1 MDAPTTTASPETL
14 EFLRR
19 RRSHAARTLTT
30 PVPDDA
36 ALRDLLAIA
45 ARSPDHGKLVP
56 WRLVVL
62 RKPALTRLA
71 ALAEDRG
78 QALGI
83 DPERRAKG
91 VAQLADADL
100 AVAVIASPRSSDRIP
115 VIEQH
120 LSAGAVCL
128 ALLNA
133 SLAAGWGAAWLTGWH
148 VHDRSFAEAAFG
160 VTGAEFVAGLVH
172 IGTATVTPKERPRP
186 ALDEIVTWVEA

>member
-1 MDAPTTTASPETL
+1 MQTPCPETL
-14 EFLRR
+14 DFLRR
-19 RRSHAARTLTT
+19 RRSHAVRTLTAPT
-30 PVPDDA
+30 PDDA
-36 ALRDLLAIA
+36 ALRDLLTIA

-71 ALAEDRG
+71 GLAEARG
-78 QALGI
+78 KAMGI
-83 DPERRAKG
+83 EPERLAKG

-100 AVAVIASPRSSDRIP
+100 AVAVIASPRDSDRIP

-133 SLAAGWGAAWLTGWH
+133 SLAAGWGASWLTGWH
-148 VHDRSFAEAAFG
+148 VHDRAFAEQAFG
-160 VTGAEFVAGLVH
+160 VTGPEFVAGLIH
-172 IGTATVTPKERPRP
+172 IGTATLAPKERPRP
-186 ALDEIVTWVEA
+186 QLDDIVTWLPE